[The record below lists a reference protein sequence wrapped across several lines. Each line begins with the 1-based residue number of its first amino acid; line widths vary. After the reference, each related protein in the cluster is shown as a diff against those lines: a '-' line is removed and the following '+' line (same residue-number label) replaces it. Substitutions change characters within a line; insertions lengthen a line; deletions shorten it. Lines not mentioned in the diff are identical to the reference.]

1 MTVVSLTTDFG
12 TGDGYVAAMKGV
24 ICRIAP
30 QARILDIS
38 HSIPPQD
45 VRTGG
50 FVLRRAVP
58 YFPPG
63 SIHVAVVDP
72 GVGTPRR
79 PLAARLD
86 DQYFIAPD
94 NGILTVLF
102 DEAESKQAQAEFFH
116 LNDPQYW
123 LSTVSR
129 TFHGRDIFAPCGA
142 HLAAGVPI
150 DKLGSRITDP
160 VRLELP
166 HPEETTAGWQA
177 NVAIIDHFGNIATN
191 LPGRLVQG
199 RTDVLV
205 RLGNQEVQGLVE
217 SYGNYQPGE
226 LVALVDSEG
235 YLEIAQVNGN
245 AAAALDVH
253 IDDPVEIVLRDG
265 GL

>member
-1 MTVVSLTTDFG
+1 
-12 TGDGYVAAMKGV
+12 MKGV
-24 ICRIAP
+24 IYGIAP
-30 QARILDIS
+30 QARIVDIS
-38 HSIPPQD
+38 HTIPPQD

-63 SIHVAVVDP
+63 SIHVVVVDP

-86 DQYFIAPD
+86 NQYFIAPD
-94 NGILTVLF
+94 NGILTALLDDV
-102 DEAESKQAQAEFFH
+102 ESKQAQAEFFH
-116 LNDPQYW
+116 LDDSQYW
-123 LSTVSR
+123 LPAISR

-142 HLAAGVPI
+142 HLAVGVPI

-160 VRLELP
+160 VRLEFP
-166 HPEETTAGWQA
+166 HPEKTAEGWQA

-191 LPGRLVQG
+191 LPGRLLQG
-199 RTDVLV
+199 RKDVLV
-205 RLGNQEVQGLVE
+205 RLENQEVHGLVE
-217 SYGNYQPGE
+217 SYGNCQPGA

-235 YLEIAQVNGN
+235 YLEIAQVNGD
-245 AAAALDVH
+245 AAAALGVH
-253 IDDPVEIVLRDG
+253 IDDPLEIVLRDG